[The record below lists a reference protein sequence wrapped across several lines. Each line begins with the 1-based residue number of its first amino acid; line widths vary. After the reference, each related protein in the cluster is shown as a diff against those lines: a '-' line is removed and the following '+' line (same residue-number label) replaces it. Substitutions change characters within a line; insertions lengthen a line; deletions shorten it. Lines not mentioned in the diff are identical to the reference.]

1 MTKTITKHVKDFCS
15 DKNGKV
21 TLAQSPNLPIV
32 GWIIFKLISI
42 PISNQ
47 PVKTGFESI
56 ATAFLFV
63 WAYLELFE
71 GDSNFRRLLGA
82 LIMGLI
88 VINMFNI

>member
-1 MTKTITKHVKDFCS
+1 MAKPITKRVKDFCS

-32 GWIIFKLISI
+32 GWIVFKLIAI

-47 PVKTGFESI
+47 PVKTGFESL

-63 WAYLELFE
+63 WAYLEIFE

-82 LIMGLI
+82 LIMAL
-88 VINMFNI
+88 VVFNMFTV